1 MRDELIDVILS
12 CNAEIGT
19 TDHVVEIEVVVLRP
33 GNPAVVF
40 LNMNMNTRST
50 FRWVAAPGQEVIL
63 NKNDKLMVDARIKG
77 QKLQVKLDR
86 HVFPPNHITL
96 SATIGGLDSI
106 YRAVVLEASSDVV

>member
-12 CNAEIGT
+12 CNAEVGT
-19 TDHVVEIEVVVLRP
+19 TDQVVDIEVAVLRP
-33 GNPAVVF
+33 GNPAVIF
-40 LNMNMNTRST
+40 LSLNLNARAT

-77 QKLQVKLDR
+77 QKLQVKLDQ

-96 SATIGGLDSI
+96 SATIGGIDSI
-106 YRAVVLEASSDVV
+106 YRAVVLEATSP